1 MPRTRPRLGP
11 QPRMARMNI
20 LFLHPNFPAQ
30 FRHMAA
36 AFGSN
41 KQHRVVFATMNER
54 PEWKIPGVE
63 KAVFGLKKG
72 PDEGTP
78 FMTRHFTEAL
88 MKGEAFYVLAKD
100 MAKRGFT
107 PDIVVGHSGWGTT
120 MFVKD
125 AFPKIPFVC
134 FFEWYYR
141 AFGSDADFDPSEPLT
156 ERTLLHI
163 RAKNAPILIDLAAC
177 DMGYSPTHWQKAQ
190 FPREFHGKIAVR
202 HDGIDTTYFAP
213 MPGQT
218 MVLPD
223 LDLSLEQEIVT
234 YATRGMEPYRGF
246 PQFMRATEIL
256 LKKRPRCHVVIAGS
270 DRVSYGRQLPE
281 GETYKQRMLDT
292 LDLDM
297 SRVHF
302 VGSLPYGQYKRL
314 LQASHA
320 HIYLTRPFVLSWS
333 MLEAM
338 SCGCCVVASDT
349 APVREVVRNDVNGLL
364 VDFFSPEQIA
374 ARVGEVLDDP
384 DRKRAI
390 REAARRTIVDR
401 FDLARLLPGHLR
413 MVVNVAQRKPPME
426 GVPLVPGADPQRA
439 AT

>member
-1 MPRTRPRLGP
+1 
-11 QPRMARMNI
+11 MNI

-30 FRHMAA
+30 FRHMAG
-36 AFGSN
+36 AFGASKEN
-41 KQHRVVFATMNER
+41 RVVFATMNER

-63 KAVFGLKKG
+63 KAIFGLKKG
-72 PDEGTP
+72 PSKETP
-78 FMTRHFTEAL
+78 FMLRHFAEAE
-88 MKGEAFYVLAKD
+88 MKGEAVFMLAKD
-100 MAKRGFT
+100 MATRGFK
-107 PDIVVGHSGWGTT
+107 PDVIVGHSGWGTT

-125 AFPKIPFVC
+125 AFPNTPFIC

-141 AFGSDADFDPSEPLT
+141 AFGSDADFDPSEPIS
-156 ERTLLHI
+156 ERTVLHI
-163 RAKNAPILIDLAAC
+163 RVKNAPILLDLTAC

-190 FPREFHGKIAVR
+190 FPREFHPKIAVR
-202 HDGIDTTYFAP
+202 HDGIDTHYFVP
-213 MPGQT
+213 EVGQT

-223 LDLSLEQEIVT
+223 LDLSLEPEIVT

-246 PQFMRATEIL
+246 PQFMEAVAIL
-256 LKKRPRCHVVIAGS
+256 LRNRPRCHVVIAGS

-281 GETYKQRMLDT
+281 GESYKQRMLDT

-302 VGSLPYGQYKRL
+302 VGSLPYGHYKRL

-349 APVREVVRNDVNGLL
+349 PPVREVVRDNVNGLL
-364 VDFFSPEQIA
+364 VDFFSPKQIA

-390 REAARRTIVDR
+390 REAARRTVVDR
-401 FDLARLLPGHLR
+401 FDLTRLLPGHVR
-413 MVVNVAQRKPPME
+413 MVTNVAMRRAPMD
-426 GVPLVPGADPQRA
+426 GVPPVPGADPQPMRRDSGNP
-439 AT
+439 